1 MTYSTH
7 VFDRFADVRVVLA
20 DPALAPQLPAGDR
33 GKVGA
38 SVAWLRETVARF
50 SFGEDH
56 RRRRAMVAA
65 DLAKLEPA
73 TLRRLAMSSDGEVQ
87 LRVVSTLAAALGIPE
102 PDAVAEAIT
111 VIAETYFGGN
121 DAAADERVAWLVSHV
136 EPREADLEVTANR
149 IGLLVQACTATA
161 ALVEAASDSDTPLAR
176 ILHESPPVSDM
187 RRIAIRAT
195 RVAGRDIREGD
206 VVLLDLVTAQ
216 RGHPELLTFGAPQ
229 RICPG
234 RAQAVAVAEGLLE
247 RPRTAFADLHHQT
260 SPLLLPNAWDH
271 ASAVALV
278 AQGFPVIATTSL
290 GVAAAMG
297 VSDGAAE
304 TMEAT
309 LMLARR
315 LGQSSIMFTI
325 DAEGGFSDDPMEV
338 AELARKLHDAG
349 AVGINLEDGRGD
361 GTLSSVEQHAAKISA
376 VKAAAPSLFVNARTD
391 TYWLMRQWD
400 ETAQRL
406 AAYEQAGADGV
417 FVPALSDPDQ
427 IAALSATVI
436 TPLNILYSPTGP
448 TIAELAA
455 LGVRRVSL
463 GSLLYRSAVTGA
475 VNIATAIRDGKSPEL
490 AALSY
495 AEIQGLADGATKPR
509 T

>member
-1 MTYSTH
+1 MTFSTH
-7 VFDRFADVRVVLA
+7 EFDRFADVQAVLA
-20 DPALAPQLPAGDR
+20 DPALVPQLPADDGGQVR
-33 GKVGA
+33 A
-38 SVAWLRETVARF
+38 SVAWLREAVVRF
-50 SFGEDH
+50 SFGRDH
-56 RRRRAMVAA
+56 QRRRAMVVT

-73 TLRRLAMSSDGEVQ
+73 TLRQLVTDSDGEIR

-102 PDAVAEAIT
+102 PEVVAEAIV

-121 DAAADERVAWLVSHV
+121 DTAADERVAWLVSHLAPH
-136 EPREADLEVTANR
+136 ETDLEVVANR

-161 ALVEAASDSDTPLAR
+161 ALVEAAFGSDAPLAR
-176 ILHESPPVSDM
+176 ILHESPPVPHM

-195 RVAGRDIREGD
+195 RIAGRAISEGD
-206 VVLLDLVTAQ
+206 VILLDLVTAQ

-229 RICPG
+229 RVCPG
-234 RAQAVAVAEGLLE
+234 RAQAIALTEGILE

-271 ASAVALV
+271 ASAAALV
-278 AQGFPVIATTSL
+278 AQGFPAIATTSL

-297 VSDGAAE
+297 VPDGVAE

-309 LMLARR
+309 LILARR
-315 LGQSSIMFTI
+315 LGRSSIMFTI
-325 DAEGGFSDDPMEV
+325 DAEGGFSDDPTEV

-361 GTLSSVEQHAAKISA
+361 GTLSSIEQHAAKIAA
-376 VKAAAPSLFVNARTD
+376 VKAAVPDLFVNARTD
-391 TYWLMRQWD
+391 TYWFMRQRD

-427 IAALSATVI
+427 ITVLTATLI
-436 TPLNILYSPTGP
+436 TPLNVLYTPTGP
-448 TIAELAA
+448 TIAELTS

-463 GSLLYRSAVTGA
+463 GSLLYRSAVTSA
-475 VNIATAIRDGKSPEL
+475 VNTATAIRDGRSPEL
-490 AALSY
+490 AAMSY
-495 AEIQGLADGATKPR
+495 ADVQGLAG
-509 T
+509 